1 MDTINQNE
9 MMKLAFGLYD
19 RGIEFKAKSF
29 FDGIQFIIG
38 DWDWDAICHSG
49 SYGHENGLIEVM
61 GLPQCQDDVIGYLTA
76 EEVLKMVD
84 ETRPIP
90 ESETIDYD
98 CEPTSTPTPVKM
110 RITEKLADDLM
121 DNLAYLAISA
131 NGRLPETEEELELCE
146 NYAKNTFIHLC
157 GEWEKTMKGTWEVV
171 PNKNDSYDL

>member
-29 FDGIQFIIG
+29 FDGLQFIIG
-38 DWDWDAICHSG
+38 DWDWDAICHNG
-49 SYGHENGLIEVM
+49 SYGHEDGLIEVM

-84 ETRPIP
+84 GLD
-90 ESETIDYD
+90 SETIDYD

-110 RITEKLADDLM
+110 RMTQKLANDLM
-121 DNLAYLAISA
+121 DNLAALDMSA
-131 NGRLPETEEELELCE
+131 NGRLPETEEELQSCERYAKTAFLRLCE
-146 NYAKNTFIHLC
+146 
-157 GEWEKTMKGTWEVV
+157 EWEQTMGGTWEVV
-171 PNKNDSYDL
+171 PNENDSYDL